1 MTDAQEL
8 GFRQS
13 GAASSGRRRC
23 VFILVA
29 VLLSAAWGYQKANPI
44 LYCQRYDPKKTRLA
58 NPRTPKSS
66 LFPPKLLWS
75 AGGDTHAGIQ
85 LLIACDRRCRT
96 YHVNDLIGIRTGVH
110 NCSKDTVRLDHANY
124 VPNGGRRPEYYLDML
139 CPDDA
144 AAAHF
149 GYMGDDVRSFD
160 FDLRR
165 RQGLP
170 KVPPGAVF
178 NPSGDGYYYNGKN
191 GVLRITTPGIFRLWV
206 NIHYDSTTTSLS
218 MEQGITYQ
226 SDTLVLRILP
236 RSPLRCC
243 LSWLEFLG
251 Y

>member
-1 MTDAQEL
+1 MTDTQAIAL
-8 GFRQS
+8 RRAGT
-13 GAASSGRRRC
+13 ASSGRRRC
-23 VFILVA
+23 VLVLIA
-29 VLLSAAWGYQKANPI
+29 VLMGAASGYQEANPI
-44 LYCQRYDPKKTRLA
+44 LYCQQYNPKKTRIA
-58 NPRTPKSS
+58 NPRTPQSS
-66 LFPPKLLWS
+66 LFPPKLRWS

-96 YHVNDLIGIRTGVH
+96 YHVNDLIGIRTGVR

-124 VPNGGRRPEYYLDML
+124 VPNGGRRPVYYLYML

-144 AAAHF
+144 EAAHF
-149 GYMGDDVRSFD
+149 GYMGDDVRGID

-191 GVLRITTPGIFRLWV
+191 DVLRITTPGIFRLWA

-218 MEQGITYQ
+218 MAQGITYQ
-226 SDTLVLRILP
+226 SDTLVLKILP
-236 RSPLRCC
+236 LSPLHFC
-243 LSWLEFLG
+243 LGWLGF
-251 Y
+251 